1 MLVAPKLGER
11 KKSTESGVEGRARP
25 QCGKTSFARTGTFVT
40 QDRTLSEL
48 NQFLP
53 IGPVSMIEAG
63 VKNLPVS
70 R

>member
-1 MLVAPKLGER
+1 M
-11 KKSTESGVEGRARP
+11 EGRERP
-25 QCGKTSFARTGTFVT
+25 QCGKTSFARTGTLVT
-40 QDRTLSEL
+40 QDRPLSEL

-63 VKNLPVS
+63 VKNLHIN